1 MYETPFE
8 SICESPFAAIVEHED
23 IELDAEAVET
33 AAEADDAETDDDA
46 TLEATEDVGAVTETG
61 ASDEADDEEAATDDE
76 RPLFVVVVAWPLTDG
91 AGVDDDDDEEE
102 EEEEEGEEEEGVAD
116 VKMLDEV
123 TVMAEP

>member
-23 IELDAEAVET
+23 TELDAEAVET
-33 AAEADDAETDDDA
+33 AAETDDAETDDDA

-61 ASDEADDEEAATDDE
+61 ASDEADDEEVATDDE
-76 RPLFVVVVAWPLTDG
+76 RPLFVVVVAWPLIDG

-102 EEEEEGEEEEGVAD
+102 EEEGEEEEVAAD

-123 TVMAEP
+123 TVVAEP